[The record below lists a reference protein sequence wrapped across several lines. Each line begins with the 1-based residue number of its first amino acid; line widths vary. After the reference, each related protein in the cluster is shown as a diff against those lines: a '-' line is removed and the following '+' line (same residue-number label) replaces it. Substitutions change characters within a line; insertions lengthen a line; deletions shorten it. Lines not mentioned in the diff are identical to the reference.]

1 MFDDIRPYT
10 DAEIPAAM
18 QRLVGYPEF
27 RPVCGFLFPERPF
40 EDVAAE
46 VAACR
51 SIDEFQIRFMI
62 PVVEALIAKT
72 TDGVTVEGMERLDP
86 EKRYLFVANHRDIT
100 LDATFL
106 QVLLNRAGLRTS
118 EITFGANLM
127 QGGLI
132 IDFGKS
138 NKMFRVERPTT
149 VSSPRE
155 FLRSSQRLSEY
166 IRWTLLEKRE
176 SVWIAQRNGRTKD
189 GVDATDQG
197 IVKMFGMAGSIEDL
211 NIAPVAI
218 SYEWE
223 PCDVLKAA
231 ETTALARDGH
241 YDKKPGEDLNSIL
254 SGIMQPKGRVHY
266 TMCAPLTEADY
277 APLRG
282 LPLNTYCR
290 EVAAVIDRRIRDG
303 YRIWPNS
310 RIASDILRNVSEGG
324 YTQQEKAA
332 FEAHLAEVP
341 EELREAVLR
350 MYAAPLR

>member
-1 MFDDIRPYT
+1 M
-10 DAEIPAAM
+10 
-18 QRLVGYPEF
+18 
-27 RPVCGFLFPERPF
+27 
-40 EDVAAE
+40 
-46 VAACR
+46 
-51 SIDEFQIRFMI
+51 
-62 PVVEALIAKT
+62 
-72 TDGVTVEGMERLDP
+72 
-86 EKRYLFVANHRDIT
+86 
-100 LDATFL
+100 
-106 QVLLNRAGLRTS
+106 
-118 EITFGANLM
+118 
-127 QGGLI
+127 
-132 IDFGKS
+132 
-138 NKMFRVERPTT
+138 
-149 VSSPRE
+149 
-155 FLRSSQRLSEY
+155 
-166 IRWTLLEKRE
+166 
-176 SVWIAQRNGRTKD
+176 
-189 GVDATDQG
+189 DATDQG

-266 TMCAPLTEADY
+266 TMCAPFTEADY
-277 APLRG
+277 APLRE

-290 EVAAVIDRRIRDG
+290 EVAAVIDRRIREG